1 MRDGTVEHFPGGQG
15 HRQLGRRNHRRRSR
29 RRRRRSHA
37 DVGGDPK
44 WWQFGYSEMILFFLY
59 NFKTT
64 ESCGAETGYWKDVS
78 VLSAL
83 SASRASRRVALP
95 ASAVLARK
103 ERKRTRNLFRWEIH
117 ESHAGRGNDST
128 SSNNIRIM
136 LALSIVTL

>member
-1 MRDGTVEHFPGGQG
+1 MVAIWVFGDVIILSV
-15 HRQLGRRNHRRRSR
+15 QLQNNRKLRS
-29 RRRRRSHA
+29 
-37 DVGGDPK
+37 G
-44 WWQFGYSEMILFFLY
+44 
-59 NFKTT
+59 N
-64 ESCGAETGYWKDVS
+64 WKDVS